1 MEKYQNRN
9 RALDKRQNMEARL
22 VRCGRKTFDYKWKGR
37 LMRPA
42 LVEILKCL
50 KCGTDDLYLIVKNK
64 NDLEITQGSVTCR
77 KCGLSYFIK
86 DGILNC
92 LVFSDP
98 LVLAARRV
106 YEKSKEILDRSNI
119 SPQQLAKREH
129 LESDYRY
136 DTEANYREFL
146 LRLGAGRDWALD
158 IGAGTCWTT
167 AGLAGRGYRAV
178 AIDISADNKLELG
191 RQHFNQDIYFDRAL
205 ADVNHL
211 PFRQEAFILA
221 FASAALHHSRD
232 LDLSLSQIS
241 RTMKSQGRLEII
253 NEPVRGLAEAF
264 QRNTGH
270 LEGPDDVI
278 EKHYGIRTWMK
289 AMERAGFAGRYIF
302 PDNIRL
308 RLATGGFS
316 GRHKFYYLAWFTTK
330 IYKFQWT
337 KIILERILFYFGMY
351 LFGLPLIYTG
361 EKPIVNKNLIG
372 DNDEK

>member
-1 MEKYQNRN
+1 
-9 RALDKRQNMEARL
+9 
-22 VRCGRKTFDYKWKGR
+22 
-37 LMRPA
+37 MRPA
-42 LVEILKCL
+42 LIEILKCL
-50 KCGTDDLYLIVKNK
+50 KCGTDDLRLVVKNK
-64 NDLEITQGSVTCR
+64 DNVEITQGLITCR

-92 LVFSDP
+92 LEFSDP
-98 LVLAARRV
+98 LVLAARKV
-106 YEKSKEILDRSNI
+106 YKKSKEILDKSNI

-129 LESDYRY
+129 LESNYRH
-136 DTEANYREFL
+136 DTEANYRELL
-146 LRLGAGRDWALD
+146 LRLGAGQGWALD

-191 RQHFNQDIYFDRAL
+191 RQHFNQDIYFDRVL

-211 PFRQEAFILA
+211 PFRQEAFSLA

-232 LDLSLSQIS
+232 LALSLSQIS

-264 QRNTGH
+264 QRNTGR
-270 LEGPDDVI
+270 LEGPEDVI

-289 AMERAGFAGRYIF
+289 TLERAGFAGRYLF
-302 PDNIRL
+302 PDNIRQ
-308 RLATGGFS
+308 RLATGGFTS
-316 GRHKFYYLAWFTTK
+316 SNKFYYLAGLIAK
-330 IYKFQWT
+330 LYKFPWV
-337 KIILERILFYFGMY
+337 KFILERVLFYFGMY

-361 EKPIVNKNLIG
+361 EKTSANQNLAG
-372 DNDEK
+372 YNDEK